1 MSMINQPSRA
11 LIPRVYLG
19 LSDLLKSLRLRDTSC
34 FVTDVK
40 APGMAEVKRHSHLVG
55 SNMRVAPIVSA
66 SVAFQQAGRP

>member
-1 MSMINQPSRA
+1 MSMSDQPSRA
-11 LIPRVYLG
+11 PIPRVYLG
-19 LSDLLKSLRLRDTSC
+19 LSDLLKSLRLRDTCC

-40 APGMAEVKRHSHLVG
+40 APGMAEVKRHSYLIG